1 MPVATQVKRRRGT
14 AEENNAFTGA
24 EGEITVD
31 LTNKTLRVHD
41 GETLGGT
48 AVETQR
54 NKSTTISTE
63 STDAQYPSAKA
74 VVDYVSTN
82 SGGAMPVGAIF
93 TTPRTGTIGGAV
105 EANGGEY
112 NIADYSGE
120 GSIGALLTAGNI
132 AYVSKT
138 EFQTQVA
145 NTGACDSFGWNG
157 GGGTFYGL
165 QNNRLDTDRVWTKS
179 PTPAVGGLVY
189 DEGGNVIPNTT
200 VTSIN
205 GDDIS
210 VTQTW
215 DGGDT
220 TKTYNMNAELNFTKT
235 SDTTFLVPK
244 LLDSS
249 VRPDYSQSVQ
259 HVNSAPSSYTATED
273 CIIEVKGATLNYDLY
288 SGSTEIIAEFAYSA
302 NYSSAWVFLPK
313 GLTMKLRGTASQYN
327 NFIITPVRSSNAT
340 RYMVQLATGATDQ
353 ALETCTS
360 VLSDVSELK
369 AHRVIEFQ
377 APTAEN
383 NYTWYRK
390 YADGWVEQGGYIASD
405 TNSYTAKPITLP
417 VPMDSGNYQVQK
429 TTHRGVSSTVS
440 SEWGWWG
447 DAPSSAPN
455 NTSTIVYLSVASTS
469 FCLGVYWQVS
479 GMAA

>member
-54 NKSTTISTE
+54 NKSTTITAE
-63 STDAQYPSAKA
+63 STDDQYPSAKA

-120 GSIGALLTAGNI
+120 GSIGALLAAGSI

-145 NTGACDSFGWNG
+145 NTGACGSFGWNG
-157 GGGTFYGL
+157 
-165 QNNRLDTDRVWTKS
+165 
-179 PTPAVGGLVY
+179 A
-189 DEGGNVIPNTT
+189 
-200 VTSIN
+200 
-205 GDDIS
+205 
-210 VTQTW
+210 
-215 DGGDT
+215 
-220 TKTYNMNAELNFTKT
+220 

-244 LLDSS
+244 LK
-249 VRPDYSQSVQ
+249 PW
-259 HVNSAPSSYTATED
+259 HVGKSAPVVGNGPLGIQAGGTTEVGNVFINNGENHFD
-273 CIIEVKGATLNYDLY
+273 LSAIGAAAVPGSLVHISKDGTKSGMIADL
-288 SGSTEIIAEFAYSA
+288 SETT
-302 NYSSAWVFLPK
+302 N
-313 GLTMKLRGTASQYN
+313 LR
-327 NFIITPVRSSNAT
+327 V
-340 RYMVQLATGATDQ
+340 MVQLATGATDQ

-360 VLSDVSELK
+360 VLSDVSALN

-377 APTAEN
+377 PPTSAN

-390 YADGWVEQGGYIASD
+390 YADGWVEQGGIYNASALTYLITMAD
-405 TNSYTAKPITLP
+405 TNYIMFLQ
-417 VPMDSGNYQVQK
+417 PM
-429 TTHRGVSSTVS
+429 
-440 SEWGWWG
+440 
-447 DAPSSAPN
+447 
-455 NTSTIVYLSVASTS
+455 NTSGFYAMSCENFTTTGAEIRTAASQWHNYS
-469 FCLGVYWQVS
+469 WQVS

>member
-54 NKSTTISTE
+54 NKSTTITAE
-63 STDAQYPSAKA
+63 STDNQYPSAKA

-132 AYVSKT
+132 AYVSKA
-138 EFQTQVA
+138 EFQTQVT

-157 GGGTFYGL
+157 
-165 QNNRLDTDRVWTKS
+165 D
-179 PTPAVGGLVY
+179 
-189 DEGGNVIPNTT
+189 
-200 VTSIN
+200 
-205 GDDIS
+205 GDP
-210 VTQTW
+210 
-215 DGGDT
+215 
-220 TKTYNMNAELNFTKT
+220 
-235 SDTTFLVPK
+235 TFLVPK

-259 HVNSAPSSYTATED
+259 HANSAPSSYTATED
-273 CIIEVKGATLNYDLY
+273 CIIEVKGATLSYDLY
-288 SGSTEIIAEFAYSA
+288 SGSTEIIVEFAYSA
-302 NYSSAWVFLPK
+302 NYTSAWVFLPK
-313 GLTMKLRGTASQYN
+313 GLTMKLRGTKSQYN
-327 NFIITPVRSSNAT
+327 NFVITPVRSSNAT
-340 RYMVQLATGATDQ
+340 RYMVQLATGATGQ

-360 VLSDVSELK
+360 VLSDVSAVK
-369 AHRVIEFQ
+369 NASNFTATGKMNIIRFVIPDYAAGVTVTPPFT
-377 APTAEN
+377 APNAGLVAG
-383 NYTWYRK
+383 YWYGNGNI
-390 YADGWVEQGGYIASD
+390 AYINGSVVGATPASK
-405 TNSYTAKPITLP
+405 SPGSLQIP
-417 VPMDSGNYQVQK
+417 VDSGDVL
-429 TTHRGVSSTVS
+429 TLAD
-440 SEWGWWG
+440 
-447 DAPSSAPN
+447 DASNVNLYFYPFKGA
-455 NTSTIVYLSVASTS
+455 
-469 FCLGVYWQVS
+469 Q
-479 GMAA
+479 

>member
-54 NKSTTISTE
+54 NKSTTITAE
-63 STDAQYPSAKA
+63 STDNQYPSAKA

-120 GSIGALLTAGNI
+120 GSIGALLSAGNI

-138 EFQTQVA
+138 EFQTQVTNA
-145 NTGACDSFGWNG
+145 GACDSFGWNG
-157 GGGTFYGL
+157 
-165 QNNRLDTDRVWTKS
+165 
-179 PTPAVGGLVY
+179 
-189 DEGGNVIPNTT
+189 
-200 VTSIN
+200 
-205 GDDIS
+205 
-210 VTQTW
+210 
-215 DGGDT
+215 DG
-220 TKTYNMNAELNFTKT
+220 
-235 SDTTFLVPK
+235 DTTFLVPK

-259 HVNSAPSSYTATED
+259 RVNSAPSSYTATED
-273 CIIEVKGATLNYDLY
+273 CIIEVKGTPLSYDLY

-360 VLSDVSELK
+360 VLSDVSALNT
-369 AHRVIEFQ
+369 HRVIEFQ
-377 APTAEN
+377 APTAAN
-383 NYTWYRK
+383 GYTWYRK
-390 YADGWVEQGGYIASD
+390 YADGWVEQGGRSGAKDVTITIPVAMSD
-405 TNSYTAKPITLP
+405 NHYVILTDIVGRVGYGALNWEIGSITTTGFHCYYDG
-417 VPMDSGNYQVQK
+417 DSSDP
-429 TTHRGVSSTVS
+429 TEFS
-440 SEWGWWG
+440 
-447 DAPSSAPN
+447 
-455 NTSTIVYLSVASTS
+455 
-469 FCLGVYWQVS
+469 WQVS
-479 GMAA
+479 GMAAQ

>member
-54 NKSTTISTE
+54 NKSTTISKE

-74 VVDYVSTN
+74 VVDYVSSN

-93 TTPRTGTIGGAV
+93 TTPRTGTIQGAV
-105 EANGGEY
+105 EANGSPY

-120 GSIGALLTAGNI
+120 GSIGALLAAGSI

-138 EFQTQVA
+138 EFQTQVT

-157 GGGTFYGL
+157 
-165 QNNRLDTDRVWTKS
+165 
-179 PTPAVGGLVY
+179 
-189 DEGGNVIPNTT
+189 
-200 VTSIN
+200 
-205 GDDIS
+205 
-210 VTQTW
+210 
-215 DGGDT
+215 DG
-220 TKTYNMNAELNFTKT
+220 
-235 SDTTFLVPK
+235 DTTFLVPK
-244 LLDSS
+244 LN
-249 VRPDYSQSVQ
+249 PW
-259 HVNSAPSSYTATED
+259 HIKKSAPVIGNGTSLTLKKTGASNEDAIYIAPESTKYGAMVFTAGGVGYAGVGITTD
-273 CIIEVKGATLNYDLY
+273 PTKSGMIADL
-288 SGSTEIIAEFAYSA
+288 SETT
-302 NYSSAWVFLPK
+302 N
-313 GLTMKLRGTASQYN
+313 LR
-327 NFIITPVRSSNAT
+327 V
-340 RYMVQLATGATDQ
+340 MVQLATGVTDQ

-360 VLSDVSELK
+360 VLSDVSALN

-390 YADGWVEQGGYIASD
+390 YADGWVEMGQKTTTT
-405 TNSYTAKPITLP
+405 TNALTTITLP
-417 VPMDSGNYQVQK
+417 VELANTNYTLNITPLYMNSGAVAAITVFAI
-429 TTHRGVSSTVS
+429 TTTNFTVWGNQFGSTGYWAVPF
-440 SEWGWWG
+440 
-447 DAPSSAPN
+447 A
-455 NTSTIVYLSVASTS
+455 
-469 FCLGVYWQVS
+469 WQVS
-479 GMAA
+479 GMSAQ